1 MSLSAMPGKRLA
13 VARVGDRINRPS
25 HLATAPN
32 RFQGWSE
39 LGEKRDMPGPLAG
52 LRVVEFA
59 ALGPAPFGAMLL
71 SDLGAEVL
79 RIDRADA
86 AWPQMPIVSR
96 GRSGLTLD
104 LKSDEGRARAMAAM
118 DAADVAIEGLR
129 PGVMERLGLG
139 PDTACVRNDR
149 LIYARMTGWGQD
161 GPRAQAAGH
170 DINYIG
176 LTGLLAMLSPEG
188 EAPRPPLNLLGD
200 YAAGSL
206 YLVIG
211 ILAALAERS
220 RSGKGQMVDAA
231 IVDGSVSLMA
241 PILGMIAGGLMPAD
255 PNKGLLAGNAPYYR
269 SYLCADGLAIAVGPL
284 EPQFRRA
291 LTGAMGLDS
300 DALNG
305 EPVAAAQM
313 LAKQFATQP
322 REYWLAPL
330 DSVDACAT
338 PIHDW
343 QAARAD
349 PHLVARGVFG
359 GDGPVP
365 DPAVAPRFSR
375 TPGAAQPDGDGAEL
389 LDRWIGQSR

>member
-1 MSLSAMPGKRLA
+1 M
-13 VARVGDRINRPS
+13 
-25 HLATAPN
+25 T
-32 RFQGWSE
+32 
-39 LGEKRDMPGPLAG
+39 GPLAG

-59 ALGPAPFGAMLL
+59 AIGPAPFGAMLL

-104 LKSDEGRARAMAAM
+104 LKSDEGRAQAIAAM
-118 DAADVAIEGLR
+118 DAADVVIEGLR

-139 PDTACVRNDR
+139 PDIACARNAR

-176 LTGLLAMLSPEG
+176 LTGLLAMLSPAD

-211 ILAALAERS
+211 ILAALVERG
-220 RSGKGQMVDAA
+220 RSGKGQVVDAA

-241 PILGMIAGGLMPAD
+241 PILGMIAGGLLPGD
-255 PNKGLLAGNAPYYR
+255 PSKGVLAGNAPYYR
-269 SYLCADGLAIAVGPL
+269 SYRCADGLGIAVGPL

-291 LTGAMGLDS
+291 LTDAMGLPP

-305 EPVAAAQM
+305 DAQAAADM
-313 LAKQFATQP
+313 LSALFATQP
-322 REYWLAPL
+322 RDHWLATL
-330 DSVDACAT
+330 DGVDACAT
-338 PIHDW
+338 PIHSW
-343 QAARAD
+343 QEARAD
-349 PHLVARGVFG
+349 PHLVARGLFD

-365 DPAVAPRFSR
+365 EPAVAPRLSR
-375 TPGAAQPDGDGAEL
+375 TPGVAQPSGDGAAL
-389 LDRWIGQSR
+389 LRSWTGQK

>member
-1 MSLSAMPGKRLA
+1 M
-13 VARVGDRINRPS
+13 
-25 HLATAPN
+25 T
-32 RFQGWSE
+32 
-39 LGEKRDMPGPLAG
+39 GPLAG

-59 ALGPAPFGAMLL
+59 AIGPAPFGAMLL

-86 AWPQMPIVSR
+86 PWPQMPIVSR
-96 GRSGLTLD
+96 GRSALTLD
-104 LKSDEGRARAMAAM
+104 LKSDADRVQAMAAM
-118 DAADVAIEGLR
+118 DAADVVIEGLR

-139 PDTACVRNDR
+139 PDTACARNER

-161 GPRAQAAGH
+161 GPRAQQAGH

-176 LTGLLAMLSPEG
+176 LTGLLAMLSPAG

-211 ILAALAERS
+211 ILAALNERS
-220 RSGKGQMVDAA
+220 RSGRGQVVDAA

-241 PILGMIAGGLMPAD
+241 PILGMIAGGFMPRD
-255 PNKGLLAGNAPYYR
+255 PSTGVLAGNAPYYR
-269 SYLCADGLAIAVGPL
+269 SYLCGDGRAIAVGPL

-291 LTGAMGLDS
+291 LTDAMGLAS

-305 EPVAAAQM
+305 DPAAAADM
-313 LAKQFATQP
+313 LAAQFATQP
-322 REYWLAPL
+322 RDHWLEKL
-330 DSVDACAT
+330 DPVDACAT
-338 PIHDW
+338 PIHGW
-343 QAARAD
+343 QEARGD

-359 GDGPVP
+359 GDGVVP

-375 TPGAAQPDGDGAEL
+375 TPGAPQHSGDGAAL
-389 LDRWIGQSR
+389 LDRWTGQPG

>member
-1 MSLSAMPGKRLA
+1 M
-13 VARVGDRINRPS
+13 
-25 HLATAPN
+25 T
-32 RFQGWSE
+32 
-39 LGEKRDMPGPLAG
+39 GPLAG

-59 ALGPAPFGAMLL
+59 AIGPAPFGAMLL
-71 SDLGAEVL
+71 SDLGAQVL

-96 GRSGLTLD
+96 GRAGMTLD
-104 LKSDEGRARAMAAM
+104 LKSAEGVAQALAAI
-118 DAADVAIEGLR
+118 DACDVLIEGLR

-139 PDTACVRNDR
+139 PDTACARNER

-161 GPRAQAAGH
+161 GPRAQTVGH

-176 LTGLLAMLSPEG
+176 LTGLLAMLSPAG

-211 ILAALAERS
+211 ILAALVERS
-220 RSGKGQMVDAA
+220 RSGKGQVVDAA

-241 PILGMIAGGLMPAD
+241 PILGMIAGGFMPND
-255 PNKGLLAGNAPYYR
+255 PSKGVLAGDAPYYR

-291 LTGAMGLDS
+291 LTDAMGLAP

-305 EPVAAAQM
+305 DPQTAADM
-313 LAKQFATQP
+313 LAAQFATQP
-322 REYWLAPL
+322 REHWLAKL
-330 DSVDACAT
+330 DTVDACAT
-338 PIHDW
+338 PVHGW
-343 QAARAD
+343 REARTD
-349 PHLVARGVFG
+349 PHLIARGVFG

-375 TPGAAQPDGDGAEL
+375 TPGAAQPSGDGAAL
-389 LDRWIGQSR
+389 LQRWMTQE

>member
-1 MSLSAMPGKRLA
+1 M
-13 VARVGDRINRPS
+13 
-25 HLATAPN
+25 T
-32 RFQGWSE
+32 
-39 LGEKRDMPGPLAG
+39 GPLAG

-59 ALGPAPFGAMLL
+59 SIGPAPFGAMML

-86 AWPQMPIVSR
+86 PWPHMPIVSR
-96 GRSGLTLD
+96 GRAGLTLD
-104 LKSDEGRARAMAAM
+104 LKSDEGRARALAAM
-118 DAADVAIEGLR
+118 DAADIAIEGLR

-139 PDTACVRNDR
+139 PDTVCARNER

-161 GPRAQAAGH
+161 GPRAQQAGH

-176 LTGLLAMLSPEG
+176 LTGLLAMLNPAG

-211 ILAALAERS
+211 ILAALAERNG
-220 RSGKGQMVDAA
+220 SGKGQVVDAA

-241 PILGMIAGGLMPAD
+241 PILGMMAGGFMPVD
-255 PNKGLLAGNAPYYR
+255 PSTGVLAGNAPYYR
-269 SYLCADGLAIAVGPL
+269 SYLCADGQAIAVGPL

-291 LTGAMGLDS
+291 LTDAMGLAS
-300 DALNG
+300 DALDG
-305 EPVAAAQM
+305 DPVKAAEM
-313 LAKQFATQP
+313 LAARFATHP
-322 REYWLAPL
+322 RDFWLEKL
-330 DSVDACAT
+330 DPVDACAT
-338 PIHDW
+338 PVHRW
-343 QAARAD
+343 QEARSD

-375 TPGAAQPDGDGAEL
+375 TPGAAQPSGDGAAL
-389 LDRWIGQSR
+389 LDRWTGSSR

>member
-1 MSLSAMPGKRLA
+1 
-13 VARVGDRINRPS
+13 
-25 HLATAPN
+25 
-32 RFQGWSE
+32 
-39 LGEKRDMPGPLAG
+39 MPGPLAG

-59 ALGPAPFGAMLL
+59 AIGPAPFGAMLL

-96 GRSGLTLD
+96 GRSGLMLD
-104 LKSDEGRARAMAAM
+104 LKSDAGRAQAMAAI
-118 DAADVAIEGLR
+118 DAADIVIEGLR

-139 PDTACVRNDR
+139 PNIACVRNDR

-161 GPRAQAAGH
+161 GPRTQSAGH

-176 LTGLLAMLSPEG
+176 LTGLLAMLNPAG

-211 ILAALAERS
+211 ILAALVERAS
-220 RSGKGQMVDAA
+220 SGKGQVVDAA

-241 PILGMIAGGLMPAD
+241 PILGMIAGGFMPAD
-255 PNKGLLAGNAPYYR
+255 PSKGILAGNAPYYR

-291 LTGAMGLDS
+291 LTDAMGLAP

-305 EPVAAAQM
+305 DPIAAADM
-313 LAKQFATQP
+313 LAAQFEGKP
-322 REYWLAPL
+322 RDYWLEKL
-330 DSVDACAT
+330 DPVDACAT
-338 PIHDW
+338 PVHGW
-343 QAARAD
+343 QEARSD
-349 PHLVARGVFG
+349 PHLIARGVFN

-375 TPGAAQPDGDGAEL
+375 TPGAAQPSGDGAAL
-389 LDRWIGQSR
+389 LDRWIDSSR

>member
-1 MSLSAMPGKRLA
+1 M
-13 VARVGDRINRPS
+13 
-25 HLATAPN
+25 T
-32 RFQGWSE
+32 
-39 LGEKRDMPGPLAG
+39 GPLAG
-52 LRVVEFA
+52 LRIVEFA
-59 ALGPAPFGAMLL
+59 SIGPAPFGAMLL
-71 SDLGAEVL
+71 SDLGAEIL

-86 AWPQMPIVSR
+86 AWPHMPIVSR
-96 GRSGLTLD
+96 GRAALTLD
-104 LKSDEGRARAMAAM
+104 LKSNEGRAQALAAM

-139 PDTACVRNDR
+139 PDTACARNER

-161 GPRAQAAGH
+161 GPRAQQAGH

-176 LTGLLAMLSPEG
+176 LTGLLAMLNPVG

-211 ILAALAERS
+211 ILAALNERS
-220 RSGKGQMVDAA
+220 RSGKGQVVDAA

-241 PILGMIAGGLMPAD
+241 PILGMIAGGFMPGD
-255 PNKGLLAGNAPYYR
+255 PSKGVLAGNAPYYR

-291 LTGAMGLDS
+291 LTDAMGLAP

-305 EPVAAAQM
+305 DPKAAADM
-313 LAKQFATQP
+313 LAAQFATQP
-322 REYWLAPL
+322 RDQWLAKL
-330 DSVDACAT
+330 DPVDACAT

-343 QAARAD
+343 QEARAD
-349 PHLVARGVFG
+349 PHLIARGVFG
-359 GDGPVP
+359 GDGPVL

-375 TPGAAQPDGDGAEL
+375 TPGVVQEKGDGAAML
-389 LDRWIGQSR
+389 RRWMDDGID